1 MNLSSCP
8 SSFGEHE
15 ADPDWGRAS
24 EEAFDHLR
32 VSLRRWLPFARI
44 VRGHP
49 QDADFADV
57 KPVLI
62 FVRVSA
68 AELEVTGEILSG
80 FFLRACASL
89 VGAVSATFVDEGITP
104 LVLLY
109 VILSGSVLDESFRFG
124 NARRNYGGLL
134 KNERFATDGIRYQRA
149 STEGQQA
156 GTDASLRQA
165 VASS

>member
-1 MNLSSCP
+1 MNFSSCP

-15 ADPDWGRAS
+15 ADTDWGRAS

-32 VSLRRWLPFARI
+32 V
-44 VRGHP
+44 H
-49 QDADFADV
+49 
-57 KPVLI
+57 
-62 FVRVSA
+62 RVSA

-104 LVLLY
+104 LVLLH

-124 NARRNYGGLL
+124 NARRNCRGLL
-134 KNERFATDGIRYQRA
+134 GDNERFATDGIRYQRA